1 MEVKDT
7 ILETMEGKDTTLE
20 IMEAKVT
27 HINQIWCHPPVS
39 LTQEVRNATLGTTE
53 VKDTTLETMEAKDI
67 TLEIM
72 EAKDTI
78 LETMEDKDTT
88 LETMEN
94 KDTTLETMEDK
105 DTILETMEAKDTTLE
120 IMEAKVTILE
130 IMEAKVT
137 HINQIWCHP
146 PVSPTQ
152 EVRDATL
159 GTMVDKDTIQGDTTL
174 VAEMATRS
182 TSPAM
187 ALVDEAS
194 SELQL
199 CLQTTKTLL
208 TRAKPSPPS
217 KLWEH

>member
-1 MEVKDT
+1 MGEIMEAKGT
-7 ILETMEGKDTTLE
+7 IQD

-39 LTQEVRNATLGTTE
+39 Q
-53 VKDTTLETMEAKDI
+53 
-67 TLEIM
+67 
-72 EAKDTI
+72 
-78 LETMEDKDTT
+78 
-88 LETMEN
+88 
-94 KDTTLETMEDK
+94 
-105 DTILETMEAKDTTLE
+105 
-120 IMEAKVTILE
+120 
-130 IMEAKVT
+130 
-137 HINQIWCHP
+137 
-146 PVSPTQ
+146 TQ

-159 GTMVDKDTIQGDTTL
+159 GTMEDKDTTPETMEAKDTTLATTVDRDTTLATMVDRDTIQGDTTL

-182 TSPAM
+182 ISPAM

>member
-1 MEVKDT
+1 M
-7 ILETMEGKDTTLE
+7 GE
-20 IMEAKVT
+20 IMEAK
-27 HINQIWCHPPVS
+27 
-39 LTQEVRNATLGTTE
+39 GTIQ
-53 VKDTTLETMEAKDI
+53 D
-67 TLEIM
+67 IM
-72 EAKDTI
+72 E
-78 LETMEDKDTT
+78 
-88 LETMEN
+88 
-94 KDTTLETMEDK
+94 
-105 DTILETMEAKDTTLE
+105 
-120 IMEAKVTILE
+120 V
-130 IMEAKVT
+130 KVT

-159 GTMVDKDTIQGDTTL
+159 GTMEDKDTTLETMEARDTTLETMVDKGTTLEIMVDRDTTLETMVDRDTIQGDTTL

-182 TSPAM
+182 ISPAM
-187 ALVDEAS
+187 ALVDEAN

>member
-1 MEVKDT
+1 MEAKGTIQDIMEERNLEIMEVKDT
-7 ILETMEGKDTTLE
+7 T
-20 IMEAKVT
+20 
-27 HINQIWCHPPVS
+27 
-39 LTQEVRNATLGTTE
+39 
-53 VKDTTLETMEAKDI
+53 
-67 TLEIM
+67 
-72 EAKDTI
+72 
-78 LETMEDKDTT
+78 
-88 LETMEN
+88 
-94 KDTTLETMEDK
+94 
-105 DTILETMEAKDTTLE
+105 LETMEAKDTTLE
-120 IMEAKVTILE
+120 IMEAKGTIQD

-152 EVRDATL
+152 EVWDATPGTMEDKDTIL
-159 GTMVDKDTIQGDTTL
+159 ETMVDRDTIQGDTTL

-199 CLQTTKTLL
+199 CLPTTKTLL